1 MRTKRF
7 FFISLGFL
15 GVLSWLNPFFAG
27 AEEKDQAVLNLFKE
41 ITAVPR
47 CFMYERNMGIWLQQ
61 WARENGFQTE
71 GDSTGN
77 VVIRVPATKG
87 YAQAPVIVL
96 QSHMDMVC
104 EKSSTATHDFFKDP
118 IRLKQEGEWLLA
130 EQTTLGADDGIG
142 MALALAVAKD
152 SANPHPALELL
163 FTVGEESGFRGV
175 NALDGSF
182 LKGRVLINLDSE
194 DGESITI
201 GSAGG
206 RTTGMTLPVKQ
217 EKLPKSCGIYAL
229 KVDGLQGGHSGG
241 DIHLKRG
248 NAIKILARA
257 LETIMSHAEIRLI
270 EMKGGSR
277 VNTIPRQAEAFLAF
291 NTDRLEKVRKTLKD
305 LEQILQQ
312 ELALT
317 DKGLTVTL
325 IPFER
330 EKPAKGFTVQDSLR
344 IILLLAALPDGVARM
359 HPRFKGVVETSNN
372 LGVLQSNADG
382 LTLLSNQRSSSITGL
397 EELTA
402 KIREISFEAGASAN
416 DQNSYDP
423 WQPNPDSNLLKRSKE
438 VYYKLFGREPV
449 VTVIHGGLECGVIAA
464 KFKNMDIIAIGPLV
478 QGVHAPGERVHIP
491 SIGKARKFLA
501 ALLASF
507 K

>member
-71 GDSTGN
+71 ADSTGN
-77 VVIRVPATKG
+77 VVIRVPASKG
-87 YAQAPVIVL
+87 YEKAPIIVL
-96 QSHMDMVC
+96 QSHMDMIC
-104 EKSSTATHDFFKDP
+104 EKSSAATHDFYKDP

-142 MALALAVAKD
+142 MALALAMAKD
-152 SANPHPALELL
+152 STGRHPALELV

-182 LKGRVLINLDSE
+182 IKGRVLINLDSE
-194 DGESITI
+194 LEGAITI

-206 RTTGMTLPVKQ
+206 RTTGISLPVKS

-229 KVDGLQGGHSGG
+229 KVDGLQGGHSGV

-257 LETIMSHAEIRLI
+257 LETLKSHAGIRLL
-270 EMKGGSR
+270 ELKGGSR
-277 VNTIPRQAEAFLAF
+277 VNAIPRQAEAVLAF
-291 NTDRLEKVRKTLKD
+291 ESVRSEKVRKIVKD

-317 DKGLTVTL
+317 DKEFTFTYT
-325 IPFER
+325 PFER
-330 EKPAKGFTVQDSLR
+330 EKPSKGFTAQDSSR

-359 HPRFKGVVETSNN
+359 NPRFKDAVETSNN
-372 LGVLQSNADG
+372 LGILQSNADSI
-382 LTLLSNQRSSSITGL
+382 TFVSNQRSSSLAGL
-397 EELTA
+397 GELTA

-416 DQNSYDP
+416 DQNAYDP
-423 WQPNPDSNLLKRSKE
+423 WQPNPDSALLKRSKE

-449 VTVIHGGLECGVIAA
+449 VTVIHGGLECGVLAA
-464 KFKNMDIIAIGPLV
+464 KFKNMDIIAIGPTV
-478 QGVHAPGERVHIP
+478 QGAHAPGERVHIP

-501 ALLASF
+501 ALLASY

>member
-1 MRTKRF
+1 MKTKRF

-15 GVLSWLNPFFAG
+15 GILSCLNPFFAG

-61 WARENGFQTE
+61 WAHENGFQAE

-77 VVIRVPATKG
+77 VVIRVPASKG
-87 YAQAPVIVL
+87 YEQAPVIVL

-104 EKSSTATHDFFKDP
+104 EKSSVATHDFFKDP

-142 MALALAVAKD
+142 IALALAVAKD
-152 SANPHPALELL
+152 STSRHPALELL

-194 DGESITI
+194 DGGNITI

-206 RTTGMTLPVKQ
+206 RTTAITLPVKS
-217 EKLPKSCGIYAL
+217 EKLPKACGSYTL
-229 KVDGLQGGHSGG
+229 KVAGLQGGHSGG

-257 LETIMSHAEIRLI
+257 LETLKSHVEIRLI

-277 VNTIPRQAEAFLAF
+277 VNTIPRQAEALLAF
-291 NTDRLEKVRKTLKD
+291 NTDRLEKVQKTLNN

-317 DKGLTVTL
+317 DKALTVTL

-344 IILLLAALPDGVARM
+344 IISLLAALPDGVAKM
-359 HPRFKGVVETSNN
+359 DARFQGVVETSNN
-372 LGVLQSNADG
+372 LGVLQTNADG
-382 LTLLSNQRSSSITGL
+382 LTLLSNQRSSSMAGL
-397 EELTA
+397 EELTS
-402 KIREISFEAGASAN
+402 KIKEISSAAGASAN
-416 DQNSYDP
+416 DQNAYAP
-423 WQPNPDSNLLKRSKE
+423 WQPNTDSNLLKRSKE
-438 VYYKLFGREPV
+438 VFRKLFGREPDV
-449 VTVIHGGLECGVIAA
+449 ATVHGGLECGVLAA
-464 KFKNMDIIAIGPLV
+464 KFRNMDIIAIGPLI
-478 QGVHAPGERVHIP
+478 QGAHAPGERVHIP
-491 SIGKARKFLA
+491 SIGKVRKFLA
-501 ALLASF
+501 ALIASF